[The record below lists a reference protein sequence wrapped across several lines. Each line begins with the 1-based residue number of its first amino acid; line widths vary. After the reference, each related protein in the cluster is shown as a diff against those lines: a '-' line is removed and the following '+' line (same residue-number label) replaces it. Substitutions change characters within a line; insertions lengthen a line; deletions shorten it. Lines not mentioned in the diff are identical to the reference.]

1 MQNEIIPKKDIITEE
16 MICDCIINAG
26 LDYNEFKEDLQK
38 QINRKFKNRF
48 THCSRNG
55 N

>member
-26 LDYNEFKEDLQK
+26 LDYNEFK
-38 QINRKFKNRF
+38 RRF
-48 THCSRNG
+48 TKSKLTESLK
-55 N
+55 

>member
-26 LDYNEFKEDLQK
+26 LDYNEFKEDL
-38 QINRKFKNRF
+38 RKSKL
-48 THCSRNG
+48 TESLK
-55 N
+55 